1 VPHTYHTHTAHI
13 PHTHHT
19 HTYKFCLRTGNNP
32 LYFSPRQPP
41 AASRQPLSLSSS
53 FITSHDDATRNNN
66 EFRSTEATKSGG
78 INRGGG
84 RGSPRDSAA
93 GCWRGS
99 LPIFLTSSDGNAR
112 RPRSSRQSGYSSS
125 SSDDDEG
132 GFRSSV
138 LSSAI
143 GQIHWVTCK
152 YVRCQCIY
160 IGRIGE
166 ERKLLAEAV
175 EWGCWGLLW
184 TAVFASA

>member
-1 VPHTYHTHTAHI
+1 VPHTYHTHTAHR
-13 PHTHHT
+13 PHTHTT
-19 HTYKFCLRTGNNP
+19 HTPTNFAYGPETTHFTSRP
-32 LYFSPRQPP
+32 
-41 AASRQPLSLSSS
+41 ASRQPLSLSSS

-66 EFRSTEATKSGG
+66 EFRLTEATESGG

-143 GQIHWVTCK
+143 RQIHWVTCK
-152 YVRCQCIY
+152 CVRCQCIY

-175 EWGCWGLLW
+175 EWGCW
-184 TAVFASA
+184 AVFASA